1 VPDVAEA
8 DQGERSMT
16 KKVVGVFK
24 AATDTRQVPA
34 GTVIFDVGSHG
45 EEMFGVVEGKVELRL
60 PNGKSVMVGPDE
72 TFGEMALLES
82 GTRSATATTVEDS
95 TLAVIN
101 KHRFLFLVHETPT
114 FALNVMSSL
123 ADRLRDMQEN
133 A

>member
-1 VPDVAEA
+1 
-8 DQGERSMT
+8 MT
-16 KKVVGVFK
+16 KRVAGVFT

-34 GTVIFDVGSHG
+34 GTVIFDVGSSG

-60 PNGKSVMVGPDE
+60 PNGKTVLVGPDE

-82 GTRSATATTVEDS
+82 ATTRSATATTLEDT

-123 ADRLRDMQEN
+123 ADRLRDMQEK